1 MKDTLNGVAALLRTS
16 LGPHWQ
22 HLHPDI
28 RARFTL
34 APGATRQRFTGT
46 MTHIERSPLGWLI
59 ARLITFVHVLPSVR
73 ARDVPFEFNLTA
85 TANGGWIKQRLYHFS
100 DGPFEFR
107 SVMRVE
113 PTGELIE
120 NFPFGLCMK
129 IKLVA
134 EGDALYFLDD
144 GYFLRLGRMRLPI
157 PRRLSVGRFTLTHKN
172 IDRENFLVSISL
184 DHALFGRLFYQC
196 GHFQQARVRDTLSQI
211 NSINDAAQAEPAS
224 ARTAARETIRC

>member
-120 NFPFGLCMK
+120 NFPVREISEDK
-129 IKLVA
+129 ISS
-134 EGDALYFLDD
+134 DD
-144 GYFLRLGRMRLPI
+144 GRAINHDLLMFI
-157 PRRLSVGRFTLTHKN
+157 PPFQGQKIIKN
-172 IDRENFLVSISL
+172 
-184 DHALFGRLFYQC
+184 
-196 GHFQQARVRDTLSQI
+196 
-211 NSINDAAQAEPAS
+211 
-224 ARTAARETIRC
+224 